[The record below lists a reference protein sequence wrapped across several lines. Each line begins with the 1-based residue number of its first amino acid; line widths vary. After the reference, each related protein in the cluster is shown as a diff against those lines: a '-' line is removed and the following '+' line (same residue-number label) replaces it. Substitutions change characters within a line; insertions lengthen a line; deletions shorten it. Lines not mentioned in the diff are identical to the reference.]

1 MLNFAISIYAVGA
14 LTTKTIFLGKLT
26 KLESCHMRE
35 RLLKFLA
42 FKVVMVVAV
51 WSAALEDSPFWL
63 PMISYL
69 AYIKV
74 FVGLA
79 RDRLNGLL
87 ASPSATSVAHV
98 RALALLAWIV
108 TDNATWV
115 MLHFAAF
122 PGSDLT
128 YRLLWLFDAVVITVE
143 ALQTAT
149 IYGIQMYDRWRVQR
163 AQVKEGVPAHPW
175 EAKGGLL
182 YHIDLGLGLVIRAL
196 SVAHVFH
203 VWWLHG
209 LTYKPMDAVLFLDIR
224 SLVFAIH
231 GKIRT
236 YAHYCKATYNLQ
248 HNFPTVVPSQL
259 QSAEEECAI
268 CKEHMKTAKVLPCGH
283 IYHLG
288 CLRDW
293 LQQSGTDNF
302 TCPICRTPLF
312 VKKQTLPGNSQ
323 GRLQRLSRWLT
334 SLWRPAPYTYLDQS
348 SAAVADNH
356 PQQPVTSAFH
366 VTQGSAVDLH
376 HFQPDSSAVTHSHMD
391 VDLHHGHVAASELHD
406 RHTPDEWHSH
416 RNQGNVVY
424 SRGSSSEEQQQAQ
437 GQGQQDVGQSS
448 STQEAATDVNR
459 RRGPNT
465 SRWQSAK
472 PQKGR
477 QPKSTSGAE
486 GSLNKERQQKRS
498 QASQIDVLRNVKA
511 VVPYLSDEVI
521 LAELDCTLDV
531 NQAVENLLSRM

>member
-1 MLNFAISIYAVGA
+1 ML
-14 LTTKTIFLGKLT
+14 
-26 KLESCHMRE
+26 
-35 RLLKFLA
+35 
-42 FKVVMVVAV
+42 
-51 WSAALEDSPFWL
+51 FW
-63 PMISYL
+63 
-69 AYIKV
+69 
-74 FVGLA
+74 
-79 RDRLNGLL
+79 
-87 ASPSATSVAHV
+87 
-98 RALALLAWIV
+98 
-108 TDNATWV
+108 
-115 MLHFAAF
+115 
-122 PGSDLT
+122 
-128 YRLLWLFDAVVITVE
+128 
-143 ALQTAT
+143 
-149 IYGIQMYDRWRVQR
+149 
-163 AQVKEGVPAHPW
+163 AQVASASCFCFLECMLSSSLSCKSLREQICCEPRVPAGMPILCSSCYCLTVPLDMQSCCH
-175 EAKGGLL
+175 ADSSL
-182 YHIDLGLGLVIRAL
+182 
-196 SVAHVFH
+196 HVH
-203 VWWLHG
+203 
-209 LTYKPMDAVLFLDIR
+209 A
-224 SLVFAIH
+224 
-231 GKIRT
+231 
-236 YAHYCKATYNLQ
+236 
-248 HNFPTVVPSQL
+248 
-259 QSAEEECAI
+259 
-268 CKEHMKTAKVLPCGH
+268 
-283 IYHLG
+283 
-288 CLRDW
+288 
-293 LQQSGTDNF
+293 
-302 TCPICRTPLF
+302 
-312 VKKQTLPGNSQ
+312 GNSQ

-424 SRGSSSEEQQQAQ
+424 SRVSSSEEQQQAQ

-472 PQKGR
+472 RQKGR